1 MIEKFFELSKL
12 VSNKQTIIEKLVK
25 SFCCCKFFAR
35 IGKIPLSIV
44 RRVIKI
50 IFLSKSRYSFN
61 RLWEMWRSRS
71 FYLFSMNGVYILVI
85 FALLLYHNIC
95 SY

>member
-25 SFCCCKFFAR
+25 RFCCCKFFAR

-44 RRVIKI
+44 RCVTKI
-50 IFLSKSRYSFN
+50 IFSYQSLDN
-61 RLWEMWRSRS
+61 IRLAVMENKGKHE
-71 FYLFSMNGVYILVI
+71 YLFVFYE
-85 FALLLYHNIC
+85 
-95 SY
+95 